1 MQAPYGRSV
10 TNKLKR
16 VLLICALVCTWP
28 LAAAA
33 QDAPPPPASTTEAP
47 GFLSEP
53 KPIKRI
59 HLFADRH
66 FGKGDITNGYYVDT
80 TQAVPGSGISVGP
93 GYRHWYKKDSVFVDG
108 SAAISVNNSRRAQA
122 RLEFPR
128 IARSR
133 IEAGAQAKWH
143 DDRGVVTYGE
153 GPLSAKD
160 SRDTYRLRSNQL
172 AGYLKLRPVKWMAFG
187 AEISRLNVKAKGSP
201 FDGGRDERGF
211 VPAGLSLT
219 MDGRDFPDNPSR
231 GFLLHAST
239 VRFDDREDGQFDFTQ
254 YEGEAAAFLPLAAGR
269 IVIALH
275 GWGMGSKE
283 DSNVPLYLQPSL
295 GGPNTLRSFDTYRF
309 RDRNMLV
316 ANGEIRLALM
326 THVALAVFA
335 DAGSVAPRW
344 SDVNFD
350 ERSYG
355 AGLRLHTRRQTFAL
369 VDVAHGREGWR
380 AVVRF
385 QDPLSISRLLRRA
398 VNAPFV
404 PWGGL
409 R

>member
-1 MQAPYGRSV
+1 MQPQYGSAL
-10 TNKLKR
+10 TKKLNPLLLFC
-16 VLLICALVCTWP
+16 VLACTWP

-33 QDAPPPPASTTEAP
+33 QDAPPLPATATEAP
-47 GFLSEP
+47 GLVDEP
-53 KPIKRI
+53 KLIKRI

-66 FGKGDITNGYYVDT
+66 FGKGDITNGYYIDT
-80 TQAVPGSGISVGP
+80 TQAVHGAGISIGP
-93 GYRHWYKKDSVFVDG
+93 GYRQWLKKDRVFFDG
-108 SAAISVNNSRRAQA
+108 SAAISVNNSKRAQA

-133 IEAGAQAKWH
+133 IEAGAQVKWH
-143 DDRGVVTYGE
+143 DDRGVVAYAE
-153 GPLSAKD
+153 GPLSGKD
-160 SRDTYRLRSNQL
+160 SRDTYRLRSNQV
-172 AGYLKLRPVKWMAFG
+172 AGYMKLRPVKWMALG
-187 AEISRLNVKAKGSP
+187 GEISRLNVDGKGSL
-201 FDGGRDERGF
+201 FGLGREERTF
-211 VPAGLSLT
+211 VPAGVSLT
-219 MDGRDFPDNPSR
+219 IDRRDFPDNPSR
-231 GFLLHAST
+231 GVLLHAAS
-239 VRFDDREDGQFDFTQ
+239 VRFDDREDGRFDFTQ
-254 YEGEAAAFLPLAAGR
+254 NEIKAAAFLPLAAGR
-269 IVIALH
+269 IVVALH
-275 GWGMGSKE
+275 GWGIGSKKAE
-283 DSNVPLYLQPSL
+283 NVPLYLQPSL

-309 RDRNMLV
+309 RDRNMIL
-316 ANGEIRLALM
+316 ANAEIRLALM
-326 THVALAVFA
+326 THLALALFA

-344 SDVNFD
+344 DEVNFH

-385 QDPLSISRLLRRA
+385 QDPLSMSRLLRRA